1 MNFRAFECLF
11 LYDVFCYHVKSEKS
25 VHDCIL
31 DRCWKCCYYARFS
44 RDLQAE
50 EDEFFREVERA
61 RKVRDARF

>member
-11 LYDVFCYHVKSEKS
+11 LYDVFCVHVTSEKS
-25 VHDCIL
+25 VDDCIQ

-44 RDLQAE
+44 RDLRAE

-61 RKVRDARF
+61 RKVRDSS